1 MANDYESFRLVIR
14 DGARLMSG
22 TTAIDRVA
30 DESVHSEHGGHV
42 QIFRLEIPADKL
54 RWRDAVLIVALALSC
69 FAVAL
74 GWQAE
79 REARLAEYYGI
90 DLEVYIAKQ
99 HLTPPQDPW
108 RKIIKEK

>member
-1 MANDYESFRLVIR
+1 MESFGAMS
-14 DGARLMSG
+14 DGNSS
-22 TTAIDRVA
+22 TAIDRL
-30 DESVHSEHGGHV
+30 ESVHGERGSHV
-42 QIFRLEIPADKL
+42 QVFRLEIPPDKL
-54 RWRDAVLIVALALSC
+54 RWRDALLILALALSL
-69 FAVAL
+69 FSIAL

-108 RKIIKEK
+108 RNKHHKEN